1 MPWKWPSSK
10 VLRRLG
16 FGKDTS
22 VLLACDVSG
31 SMQMPVSAKSSI
43 MLYDVGLVLAML
55 LQNRCAHVE
64 VGMFGDTWKRIRVS
78 RNNILAN
85 VQAFYNRQG
94 EVGYATNGYLVIKD
108 LLQRKVVMDKV
119 MLFTDGQLWNNA
131 GTENI
136 RTLWVRYKRELAP
149 NARLYL
155 FDLQGYKQ
163 APLQIMMND
172 VYLIAGWSDKIFGV
186 LDALENG
193 AAGLDSINHISI

>member
-1 MPWKWPSSK
+1 M
-10 VLRRLG
+10 
-16 FGKDTS
+16 
-22 VLLACDVSG
+22 
-31 SMQMPVSAKSSI
+31 
-43 MLYDVGLVLAML
+43 
-55 LQNRCAHVE
+55 
-64 VGMFGDTWKRIRVS
+64 
-78 RNNILAN
+78 
-85 VQAFYNRQG
+85 
-94 EVGYATNGYLVIKD
+94 IKD

-136 RTLWVRYKRELAP
+136 RTLWVRYKREFAP

-193 AAGLDSINHISI
+193 AAGLDSVNNISI